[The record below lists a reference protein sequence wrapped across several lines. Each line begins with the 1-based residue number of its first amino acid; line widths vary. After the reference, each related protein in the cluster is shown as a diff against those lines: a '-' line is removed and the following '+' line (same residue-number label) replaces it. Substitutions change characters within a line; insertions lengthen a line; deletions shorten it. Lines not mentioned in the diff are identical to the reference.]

1 MAGNPPKRKVSRSNT
16 RSRRA
21 QWKAEAPALVK
32 TVENGKVVYSR
43 PHQAKVVTDSQGTE
57 LFLEYKGRKV
67 AAVCSDERD
76 RGPPGGAPAH
86 REARRRH

>member
-21 QWKAEAPALVK
+21 QWKAEAPTLVK
-32 TVENGKVVYSR
+32 SIENGKVVYSR

-67 AAVCSDERD
+67 ADI
-76 RGPPGGAPAH
+76 
-86 REARRRH
+86 

>member
-1 MAGNPPKRKVSRSNT
+1 MAGNPPKRKFSRSNT

-21 QWKAEAPALVK
+21 QWKAEAPTLVK
-32 TVENGKVVYSR
+32 TVYSR

-67 AAVCSDERD
+67 ADV
-76 RGPPGGAPAH
+76 
-86 REARRRH
+86 

>member
-21 QWKAEAPALVK
+21 QWKAEATPLVK
-32 TVENGKVVYSR
+32 TIENGKVVYSR
-43 PHQAKVVTDSQGTE
+43 PHRAKVVTDSQGTE

-67 AAVCSDERD
+67 ADI
-76 RGPPGGAPAH
+76 
-86 REARRRH
+86 